1 MAEQPSY
8 STTKNGKRLIYI
20 DGVGWR
26 YATEHRMTRW
36 PLWKDSRKPGTYMIT
51 LNINGSQKLLGTLA
65 GSSAAIYGWMKE
77 HPEEVKAASADAY
90 YYRHALLGTG
100 AMPFVLK
107 PVVETTGHKEQA
119 SDKAPA
125 SYMQAS
131 YMQASYKAH
140 DSYKAPTSYMQ
151 ASYKVPDSYK
161 ATTSYKQA
169 SYKAP
174 DSYKATTSYKQ
185 PSSCGGVSTP
195 SAKSRT
201 HFPLPA
207 LSQPG
212 APHIELSTLGIKV
225 KESLERM
232 PQVEPKRELVCY
244 SRRPTHIHFIR
255 AVRGE
260 LSRPIGTII
269 RSFMGATS
277 RSLHMLKAEG
287 KIQWN
292 SAAASIA
299 RKASTEKPSLW
310 QPGYCIGICHTEQ
323 KLHTRIGYVIEN
335 PFFGILETERH
346 DFMKRTMMLTIKG
359 RRYSGY
365 GNMLLLKEP
374 DRLQVFCHRNHPVTH
389 EPYHLTQDFREEK
402 QAILNAASDGV
413 VIITPGIS
421 PGEADI
427 MWSVLQNGGYVIN
440 IQQEEIPISDK
451 WHPEK
456 ERRIYC
462 SQGQMLVLSVHDL
475 PHQTFYDCMG
485 QEIPMTTSYA
495 RFHLLNFVAEELC
508 QEGIEN
514 ECGLCI

>member
-8 STTKNGKRLIYI
+8 STTKNGKRLIHI

-119 SDKAPA
+119 S
-125 SYMQAS
+125 
-131 YMQASYKAH
+131 YKAS
-140 DSYKAPTSYMQ
+140 DSYKAPTSY
-151 ASYKVPDSYK
+151 
-161 ATTSYKQA
+161 
-169 SYKAP
+169 
-174 DSYKATTSYKQ
+174 KQ
-185 PSSCGGVSTP
+185 PSSFGGVSTP

-207 LSQPG
+207 LSQPC
-212 APHIELSTLGIKV
+212 APHIELSPLGIKV

-232 PQVEPKRELVCY
+232 PQVEPKIELVCY
-244 SRRPTHIHFIR
+244 SIMPNHIHFII

-335 PFFGILETERH
+335 PFFGILENERH

-402 QAILNAASDGV
+402 QAILNAAADGV
-413 VIITPGIS
+413 VIVTPGIS

-427 MWSVLQNGGYVIN
+427 MWSVLQNGGYAIN

-462 SQGQMLVLSVHDL
+462 SQGQMLVLSVNDL

>member
-119 SDKAPA
+119 S
-125 SYMQAS
+125 YMQAS
-131 YMQASYKAH
+131 YMQASYKAP
-140 DSYKAPTSYMQ
+140 DSYKAPTSC
-151 ASYKVPDSYK
+151 
-161 ATTSYKQA
+161 
-169 SYKAP
+169 
-174 DSYKATTSYKQ
+174 KQ

-212 APHIELSTLGIKV
+212 APHIELSPLGIKV

-232 PQVEPKRELVCY
+232 PQVEPKIELVCY
-244 SRRPTHIHFIR
+244 SIMPNHIHFII
-255 AVRGE
+255 AVRGG

-323 KLHTRIGYVIEN
+323 KLHTRIGYVMEN

-365 GNMLLLKEP
+365 GNMLLVKEP

-389 EPYHLTQDFREEK
+389 EPYHLTQDFMEEK

-413 VIITPGIS
+413 VIVTPGIS

-427 MWSVLQNGGYVIN
+427 MWSVLQNGGNVIN

>member
-119 SDKAPA
+119 S
-125 SYMQAS
+125 
-131 YMQASYKAH
+131 
-140 DSYKAPTSYMQ
+140 
-151 ASYKVPDSYK
+151 
-161 ATTSYKQA
+161 
-169 SYKAP
+169 
-174 DSYKATTSYKQ
+174 
-185 PSSCGGVSTP
+185 CGGVSTP

-212 APHIELSTLGIKV
+212 APHIELSPLGIKV
-225 KESLERM
+225 KESLKRM
-232 PQVEPKRELVCY
+232 PQVEPKIELVCY
-244 SRRPTHIHFIR
+244 SIMPNHIHFII

-260 LSRPIGTII
+260 LSRPIGSII

-277 RSLHMLKAEG
+277 HSLHMLKAEG

-323 KLHTRIGYVIEN
+323 KLHTRIGYVMEN

-346 DFMKRTMMLTIKG
+346 DFMKRTMMLKIKG

-374 DRLQVFCHRNHPVTH
+374 DRLQVFCHRKHPVTH

-402 QAILNAASDGV
+402 QAILNAAADGV

-427 MWSVLQNGGYVIN
+427 MWSVLQNGGNVIN

-495 RFHLLNFVAEELC
+495 RLHLLNFVAEELC

>member
-119 SDKAPA
+119 SYKAPA

-131 YMQASYKAH
+131 Y
-140 DSYKAPTSYMQ
+140 KAP
-151 ASYKVPDSYK
+151 
-161 ATTSYKQA
+161 
-169 SYKAP
+169 
-174 DSYKATTSYKQ
+174 TSYKQ

-212 APHIELSTLGIKV
+212 APHIELSPLGIKV

-232 PQVEPKRELVCY
+232 PQVEPKIELVCY
-244 SRRPTHIHFIR
+244 SIMPNHIHFII

-277 RSLHMLKAEG
+277 RSLHMLRTEG

-413 VIITPGIS
+413 VIVTPGIS

-427 MWSVLQNGGYVIN
+427 MWSVLQNGGNVIN

>member
-119 SDKAPA
+119 SDKAPT
-125 SYMQAS
+125 SYMQA
-131 YMQASYKAH
+131 
-140 DSYKAPTSYMQ
+140 SYKAPTSYMQ
-151 ASYKVPDSYK
+151 ASDMQ
-161 ATTSYKQA
+161 T

-174 DSYKATTSYKQ
+174 TSYKQ

-212 APHIELSTLGIKV
+212 APHIELSPLGIKV

-232 PQVEPKRELVCY
+232 PQVEPKIELVCY
-244 SRRPTHIHFIR
+244 SIMPNHIHFII

-260 LSRPIGTII
+260 LNRPIGTII

-389 EPYHLTQDFREEK
+389 EPYHLTQDFWEEK
-402 QAILNAASDGV
+402 QAILNAAADGV
-413 VIITPGIS
+413 VIVTPGIS

-427 MWSVLQNGGYVIN
+427 MWSVLQNGGNVIN

>member
-131 YMQASYKAH
+131 YMQASDKAH
-140 DSYKAPTSYMQ
+140 DSDM
-151 ASYKVPDSYK
+151 
-161 ATTSYKQA
+161 QA

-174 DSYKATTSYKQ
+174 TSYKQ

-212 APHIELSTLGIKV
+212 APHIELSPLGIKV

-232 PQVEPKRELVCY
+232 PQVEPKIELVCY
-244 SRRPTHIHFIR
+244 SIMPNHIHFII

-323 KLHTRIGYVIEN
+323 KLHTRIGYVMEN

-413 VIITPGIS
+413 VIVTPGIS

-427 MWSVLQNGGYVIN
+427 MWSVLQNGGNVIN

-475 PHQTFYDCMG
+475 PHQTIYDCMG

>member
-107 PVVETTGHKEQA
+107 PVVKTTGHKEQA

-131 YMQASYKAH
+131 YMQASYKA
-140 DSYKAPTSYMQ
+140 PTSDM
-151 ASYKVPDSYK
+151 
-161 ATTSYKQA
+161 QA

-174 DSYKATTSYKQ
+174 DSYKAPTSYKQ

-212 APHIELSTLGIKV
+212 APHIELSPLGIKV

-232 PQVEPKRELVCY
+232 PQVEPKIELVCY
-244 SRRPTHIHFIR
+244 SIMPNHIHFII

-323 KLHTRIGYVIEN
+323 KLHTRIGYVMEN

-402 QAILNAASDGV
+402 QAILNAAADGV
-413 VIITPGIS
+413 VIVTPGIS
-421 PGEADI
+421 PGESDI

>member
-20 DGVGWR
+20 DGIGWR

-119 SDKAPA
+119 SDKK
-125 SYMQAS
+125 QAS
-131 YMQASYKAH
+131 YMQASYKAP
-140 DSYKAPTSYMQ
+140 DSYKTPTSYKAP
-151 ASYKVPDSYK
+151 
-161 ATTSYKQA
+161 
-169 SYKAP
+169 
-174 DSYKATTSYKQ
+174 TSYKQ

-212 APHIELSTLGIKV
+212 APHIELSPLGIKV

-232 PQVEPKRELVCY
+232 PQVEPKIELVCY
-244 SRRPTHIHFIR
+244 SIMPNHIHFII

-323 KLHTRIGYVIEN
+323 KLHTRIGYVMEN

-389 EPYHLTQDFREEK
+389 EPYHLTQDFMEEK

-413 VIITPGIS
+413 VIVTPGIS

>member
-65 GSSAAIYGWMKE
+65 GSSAAIYSWMKE

-119 SDKAPA
+119 SYKAPA
-125 SYMQAS
+125 
-131 YMQASYKAH
+131 
-140 DSYKAPTSYMQ
+140 
-151 ASYKVPDSYK
+151 
-161 ATTSYKQA
+161 SYKQA
-169 SYKAP
+169 SYKATA
-174 DSYKATTSYKQ
+174 SYKAPASYKQ
-185 PSSCGGVSTP
+185 TSSCGGVSTP

-212 APHIELSTLGIKV
+212 APHIELSLLGLKV

-232 PQVEPKRELVCY
+232 PQVEPKIELVCY
-244 SRRPTHIHFIR
+244 SIMPNHIHFII

-277 RSLHMLKAEG
+277 RSLHMLRAEG

-310 QPGYCIGICHTEQ
+310 QPSYCIGICHTEQ

-402 QAILNAASDGV
+402 QAILNAAADGV

>member
-107 PVVETTGHKEQA
+107 PVVETTDHKEQA
-119 SDKAPA
+119 SDKAPT

-131 YMQASYKAH
+131 
-140 DSYKAPTSYMQ
+140 DKAPTSYMQ
-151 ASYKVPDSYK
+151 ASDMQ
-161 ATTSYKQA
+161 T

-174 DSYKATTSYKQ
+174 TSYKQ

-212 APHIELSTLGIKV
+212 APHIELSPLGIKV

-232 PQVEPKRELVCY
+232 PQVEPKIELVCY
-244 SRRPTHIHFIR
+244 SIMPNHIHFII

-260 LSRPIGTII
+260 LNRPIGTII

-389 EPYHLTQDFREEK
+389 EPYHLTQDFWEEK

-413 VIITPGIS
+413 VIVTPGIS

-427 MWSVLQNGGYVIN
+427 MWSVLQNGGFVIN

>member
-119 SDKAPA
+119 SDKK
-125 SYMQAS
+125 QAS
-131 YMQASYKAH
+131 YMQAI
-140 DSYKAPTSYMQ
+140 
-151 ASYKVPDSYK
+151 
-161 ATTSYKQA
+161 
-169 SYKAP
+169 YKAP
-174 DSYKATTSYKQ
+174 DSYKAPTSYKQ

-212 APHIELSTLGIKV
+212 APHIELSPLGIKV

-232 PQVEPKRELVCY
+232 PQVEPKIELVCY
-244 SRRPTHIHFIR
+244 SIMPNHIHFII
-255 AVRGE
+255 AVKGE

-402 QAILNAASDGV
+402 QAILNAAADGV

>member
-119 SDKAPA
+119 S
-125 SYMQAS
+125 
-131 YMQASYKAH
+131 YKA
-140 DSYKAPTSYMQ
+140 S
-151 ASYKVPDSYK
+151 DSYK
-161 ATTSYKQA
+161 ATTSC
-169 SYKAP
+169 
-174 DSYKATTSYKQ
+174 KQ

-212 APHIELSTLGIKV
+212 APHIELSPLGIKV

-232 PQVEPKRELVCY
+232 PQVEPKIELVCY
-244 SRRPTHIHFIR
+244 SIMPNHIHFII

-323 KLHTRIGYVIEN
+323 KLHTRIGYVMEN

-402 QAILNAASDGV
+402 QAILNAAADGV
-413 VIITPGIS
+413 VIVTPGIS

>member
-107 PVVETTGHKEQA
+107 PVVETTDHKEQA
-119 SDKAPA
+119 SDKAPT

-131 YMQASYKAH
+131 
-140 DSYKAPTSYMQ
+140 DKAPTSYMQ
-151 ASYKVPDSYK
+151 ASDMQ
-161 ATTSYKQA
+161 T

-174 DSYKATTSYKQ
+174 TSYKQ

-212 APHIELSTLGIKV
+212 APHIELSPLGIKV

-232 PQVEPKRELVCY
+232 PQVEPKIELVCY
-244 SRRPTHIHFIR
+244 SIMPNHIHFII

-260 LSRPIGTII
+260 LNRPIGTII

-292 SAAASIA
+292 SAAANIA

-402 QAILNAASDGV
+402 QAILNAAADGV
-413 VIITPGIS
+413 VIVTPGIS

-427 MWSVLQNGGYVIN
+427 MWSVLQNGGFVIN

>member
-119 SDKAPA
+119 SDKAPT
-125 SYMQAS
+125 S
-131 YMQASYKAH
+131 YMQASYKA
-140 DSYKAPTSYMQ
+140 P
-151 ASYKVPDSYK
+151 
-161 ATTSYKQA
+161 
-169 SYKAP
+169 
-174 DSYKATTSYKQ
+174 TSYKQ

-212 APHIELSTLGIKV
+212 APHIELSPLGIKV

-232 PQVEPKRELVCY
+232 PQVEPKIELVCY
-244 SRRPTHIHFIR
+244 SIMPNHIHFII

-260 LSRPIGTII
+260 LNRPIGTII

-402 QAILNAASDGV
+402 QAILNAAADGV
-413 VIITPGIS
+413 VIVTPGIS

-427 MWSVLQNGGYVIN
+427 MWSVIQNGGNVIN

>member
-119 SDKAPA
+119 SDKAPT
-125 SYMQAS
+125 SYMQA
-131 YMQASYKAH
+131 
-140 DSYKAPTSYMQ
+140 SYKAPTSYMQ
-151 ASYKVPDSYK
+151 ASDMQ
-161 ATTSYKQA
+161 T

-174 DSYKATTSYKQ
+174 TSYKQ

-212 APHIELSTLGIKV
+212 APHIELSPLGIKV

-232 PQVEPKRELVCY
+232 PQVEPKIELVCY
-244 SRRPTHIHFIR
+244 SIMPNHIHFII

-260 LSRPIGTII
+260 LNRPIGTII

-335 PFFGILETERH
+335 PFFGILENERH

-389 EPYHLTQDFREEK
+389 EPYHLTQDFWEEK

-413 VIITPGIS
+413 VIVTPGIS
-421 PGEADI
+421 PCEADI
-427 MWSVLQNGGYVIN
+427 MWSVLQNGGNVIN
-440 IQQEEIPISDK
+440 IQQEEIPINDK

>member
-119 SDKAPA
+119 S
-125 SYMQAS
+125 
-131 YMQASYKAH
+131 YKA
-140 DSYKAPTSYMQ
+140 S
-151 ASYKVPDSYK
+151 DSYK
-161 ATTSYKQA
+161 ATTSC
-169 SYKAP
+169 
-174 DSYKATTSYKQ
+174 KQ

-207 LSQPG
+207 LSQPC
-212 APHIELSTLGIKV
+212 APHIELSPLGIKV

-232 PQVEPKRELVCY
+232 PQVEPKIELVCY
-244 SRRPTHIHFIR
+244 SIMPNHIHFII

-287 KIQWN
+287 KIPWN

>member
-1 MAEQPSY
+1 MAAQPSY

-119 SDKAPA
+119 SDKAPT

-131 YMQASYKAH
+131 DKAP
-140 DSYKAPTSYMQ
+140 DSYKAPTSY
-151 ASYKVPDSYK
+151 
-161 ATTSYKQA
+161 KQ
-169 SYKAP
+169 
-174 DSYKATTSYKQ
+174 
-185 PSSCGGVSTP
+185 P

-212 APHIELSTLGIKV
+212 APHIELSPLGIKV

-232 PQVEPKRELVCY
+232 PQVEPKIELVCY
-244 SRRPTHIHFIR
+244 SIMPNHIHFII

-260 LSRPIGTII
+260 LNRPIGTII

-389 EPYHLTQDFREEK
+389 EPYHLTQDFWEEK
-402 QAILNAASDGV
+402 QAILNAAADGV
-413 VIITPGIS
+413 VIVTPGIS
-421 PGEADI
+421 PCEADI
-427 MWSVLQNGGYVIN
+427 MWSVLQNGGNVIN

>member
-119 SDKAPA
+119 S
-125 SYMQAS
+125 
-131 YMQASYKAH
+131 YKAS
-140 DSYKAPTSYMQ
+140 DSYKAP
-151 ASYKVPDSYK
+151 
-161 ATTSYKQA
+161 
-169 SYKAP
+169 
-174 DSYKATTSYKQ
+174 TSYKQ

-212 APHIELSTLGIKV
+212 APHIELSPLGIKV

-232 PQVEPKRELVCY
+232 PQVEPKIELVCY
-244 SRRPTHIHFIR
+244 SIMPNHIHFII

-299 RKASTEKPSLW
+299 RKASIEKPSLW

-402 QAILNAASDGV
+402 QAILNAAADGV
-413 VIITPGIS
+413 VIVTPGIS

>member
-51 LNINGSQKLLGTLA
+51 LNINGSQRLLGTLA

-119 SDKAPA
+119 SYKAPA
-125 SYMQAS
+125 
-131 YMQASYKAH
+131 
-140 DSYKAPTSYMQ
+140 
-151 ASYKVPDSYK
+151 
-161 ATTSYKQA
+161 SYKQA
-169 SYKAP
+169 SYKATA
-174 DSYKATTSYKQ
+174 SYKAPASYKQ
-185 PSSCGGVSTP
+185 TSSCGGVSTP

-212 APHIELSTLGIKV
+212 APHIELSPLGIKV

-232 PQVEPKRELVCY
+232 PQVEPKIELVCY
-244 SRRPTHIHFIR
+244 SIMPNHIHFII

-365 GNMLLLKEP
+365 GNMLLKEP

>member
-119 SDKAPA
+119 SDKKQASYMQASYKAPD

-131 YMQASYKAH
+131 YMQASYKA
-140 DSYKAPTSYMQ
+140 P
-151 ASYKVPDSYK
+151 
-161 ATTSYKQA
+161 
-169 SYKAP
+169 
-174 DSYKATTSYKQ
+174 TSYKQ

-212 APHIELSTLGIKV
+212 APHIELSPLGIKV

-232 PQVEPKRELVCY
+232 PQVEPKIELVCY
-244 SRRPTHIHFIR
+244 SIMPNHIHFII

-323 KLHTRIGYVIEN
+323 KLHTRIGYVMEN

-402 QAILNAASDGV
+402 QAILNAAADGV
-413 VIITPGIS
+413 VIVTPGIS

-514 ECGLCI
+514 ECGLYI

>member
-119 SDKAPA
+119 SYKAT
-125 SYMQAS
+125 AS
-131 YMQASYKAH
+131 YMQASYKAP
-140 DSYKAPTSYMQ
+140 A
-151 ASYKVPDSYK
+151 
-161 ATTSYKQA
+161 
-169 SYKAP
+169 
-174 DSYKATTSYKQ
+174 SYKQ
-185 PSSCGGVSTP
+185 PASCGGVSTP

-212 APHIELSTLGIKV
+212 APHIELSLLGIKV

-232 PQVEPKRELVCY
+232 PQVEPKIELVCY
-244 SRRPTHIHFIR
+244 TIMPNHIHFII

-402 QAILNAASDGV
+402 QAILNAAADGV

>member
-119 SDKAPA
+119 SYKAPA
-125 SYMQAS
+125 SDM
-131 YMQASYKAH
+131 
-140 DSYKAPTSYMQ
+140 
-151 ASYKVPDSYK
+151 
-161 ATTSYKQA
+161 QA

-174 DSYKATTSYKQ
+174 DSYKAPTSCKQ

-212 APHIELSTLGIKV
+212 APHIELSPLGIKV

-232 PQVEPKRELVCY
+232 PQVEPKIELVCY
-244 SRRPTHIHFIR
+244 SIMPNHIHFII

-260 LSRPIGTII
+260 LNRPIGTII

-323 KLHTRIGYVIEN
+323 KLHTRIGYVMEN

-389 EPYHLTQDFREEK
+389 EPYHLTQDFMEEK

-413 VIITPGIS
+413 VIVTPGIS

-427 MWSVLQNGGYVIN
+427 MWSVLQNGGNVIN

>member
-119 SDKAPA
+119 SDKA
-125 SYMQAS
+125 QAS
-131 YMQASYKAH
+131 DMQT
-140 DSYKAPTSYMQ
+140 SYKAP
-151 ASYKVPDSYK
+151 
-161 ATTSYKQA
+161 
-169 SYKAP
+169 
-174 DSYKATTSYKQ
+174 TSYKQ

-212 APHIELSTLGIKV
+212 APHIELSPLGIKV

-232 PQVEPKRELVCY
+232 PQVEPKIELVCY
-244 SRRPTHIHFIR
+244 SIMPNHIHFII

-260 LSRPIGTII
+260 LNRPIGTII

-413 VIITPGIS
+413 VIVTPGIS

-427 MWSVLQNGGYVIN
+427 MWSVLQNGGNVIN

>member
-8 STTKNGKRLIYI
+8 STTKNGKRLFYI
-20 DGVGWR
+20 EGVGWR

-107 PVVETTGHKEQA
+107 PVVETTGHKQ
-119 SDKAPA
+119 
-125 SYMQAS
+125 
-131 YMQASYKAH
+131 
-140 DSYKAPTSYMQ
+140 
-151 ASYKVPDSYK
+151 
-161 ATTSYKQA
+161 
-169 SYKAP
+169 
-174 DSYKATTSYKQ
+174 
-185 PSSCGGVSTP
+185 P

-212 APHIELSTLGIKV
+212 APHIELSLLGIKV

-232 PQVEPKRELVCY
+232 PQVEPKIELVCY
-244 SRRPTHIHFIR
+244 TIMPNHIHFII

-277 RSLHMLKAEG
+277 RSLHMLRAEG

-292 SAAASIA
+292 SAAACIA

-346 DFMKRTMMLTIKG
+346 DFMKRTMYLKIIK
-359 RRYSGY
+359 
-365 GNMLLLKEP
+365 
-374 DRLQVFCHRNHPVTH
+374 
-389 EPYHLTQDFREEK
+389 
-402 QAILNAASDGV
+402 
-413 VIITPGIS
+413 
-421 PGEADI
+421 
-427 MWSVLQNGGYVIN
+427 
-440 IQQEEIPISDK
+440 
-451 WHPEK
+451 
-456 ERRIYC
+456 
-462 SQGQMLVLSVHDL
+462 
-475 PHQTFYDCMG
+475 
-485 QEIPMTTSYA
+485 TTT
-495 RFHLLNFVAEELC
+495 R
-508 QEGIEN
+508 
-514 ECGLCI
+514 

>member
-107 PVVETTGHKEQA
+107 PVVETTDHKEQA
-119 SDKAPA
+119 SDKAP
-125 SYMQAS
+125 
-131 YMQASYKAH
+131 
-140 DSYKAPTSYMQ
+140 TSYMQ
-151 ASYKVPDSYK
+151 ASDMQ
-161 ATTSYKQA
+161 T

-174 DSYKATTSYKQ
+174 TSYKQ

-212 APHIELSTLGIKV
+212 APHIELSPLGIKV

-232 PQVEPKRELVCY
+232 PQVEPKIELVCY
-244 SRRPTHIHFIR
+244 SIMPNHIHFII

-260 LSRPIGTII
+260 LNRPIGTII

-277 RSLHMLKAEG
+277 RSLHMLKAEC

-335 PFFGILETERH
+335 PFFGILENERH

-389 EPYHLTQDFREEK
+389 DPYHLTQDFREEK
-402 QAILNAASDGV
+402 QAILNAAADGV
-413 VIITPGIS
+413 VIVTPGIS

-427 MWSVLQNGGYVIN
+427 MWSVLQNGGNVIN

>member
-1 MAEQPSY
+1 MAAQPSY

-51 LNINGSQKLLGTLA
+51 LNINGSQKLLGTLT

-119 SDKAPA
+119 SDKAP
-125 SYMQAS
+125 
-131 YMQASYKAH
+131 
-140 DSYKAPTSYMQ
+140 TSYMQ
-151 ASYKVPDSYK
+151 ASD
-161 ATTSYKQA
+161 
-169 SYKAP
+169 KAP
-174 DSYKATTSYKQ
+174 DSYKAPTSYKQ

-212 APHIELSTLGIKV
+212 APHIELSPLGIKV

-232 PQVEPKRELVCY
+232 PQVEPKIELVCY
-244 SRRPTHIHFIR
+244 SIMPNHIHFII

-260 LSRPIGTII
+260 LNRPIGTII

-335 PFFGILETERH
+335 PFFGILENERH

-402 QAILNAASDGV
+402 QAILNAAADGV
-413 VIITPGIS
+413 VIVTPGIS
-421 PGEADI
+421 PCEADI
-427 MWSVLQNGGYVIN
+427 MWSVLQNGGNVIN

>member
-119 SDKAPA
+119 SDKAPT

-131 YMQASYKAH
+131 
-140 DSYKAPTSYMQ
+140 DKAPTSYMQ
-151 ASYKVPDSYK
+151 ASDMQ
-161 ATTSYKQA
+161 T

-174 DSYKATTSYKQ
+174 TSYKQ

-212 APHIELSTLGIKV
+212 APHIELSPLGIKV

-232 PQVEPKRELVCY
+232 PQVEPKIELVCY
-244 SRRPTHIHFIR
+244 SIMPNHIHFII

-260 LSRPIGTII
+260 LNRPIGTII

-292 SAAASIA
+292 SAAANIA

-389 EPYHLTQDFREEK
+389 EPYHLTQDFWEEK
-402 QAILNAASDGV
+402 QAILNAAADGV
-413 VIITPGIS
+413 VIVTPGIS

-427 MWSVLQNGGYVIN
+427 MWSVLQNGGNVIN

>member
-107 PVVETTGHKEQA
+107 PVVETTDHKEQA
-119 SDKAPA
+119 SDKAPT

-131 YMQASYKAH
+131 
-140 DSYKAPTSYMQ
+140 DKAPTSYMQ
-151 ASYKVPDSYK
+151 ASDMQ
-161 ATTSYKQA
+161 T

-174 DSYKATTSYKQ
+174 TSYKQ

-212 APHIELSTLGIKV
+212 APHIELSPLGIKV

-232 PQVEPKRELVCY
+232 PQVEPKIELVCY
-244 SRRPTHIHFIR
+244 SIMPNHIHFII

-260 LSRPIGTII
+260 LNRPIGTII

-389 EPYHLTQDFREEK
+389 EPYHLTQDFMEEK
-402 QAILNAASDGV
+402 QAILNAAADGV
-413 VIITPGIS
+413 VIVTPGIS

-427 MWSVLQNGGYVIN
+427 MWSVLQNGGFVIN

>member
-107 PVVETTGHKEQA
+107 PVVETTDHKEQA
-119 SDKAPA
+119 SDKAP
-125 SYMQAS
+125 
-131 YMQASYKAH
+131 
-140 DSYKAPTSYMQ
+140 TSYMQ
-151 ASYKVPDSYK
+151 ASD
-161 ATTSYKQA
+161 
-169 SYKAP
+169 KAP
-174 DSYKATTSYKQ
+174 DSYKAPTSYKQ

-212 APHIELSTLGIKV
+212 APHIELSPLGIKV

-232 PQVEPKRELVCY
+232 PQVEPKIELVCY
-244 SRRPTHIHFIR
+244 SIMPNHIHFII

-260 LSRPIGTII
+260 LNRPIGTII

-413 VIITPGIS
+413 VIVTPGIS
-421 PGEADI
+421 PCEADI
-427 MWSVLQNGGYVIN
+427 MWSVLQNGGFVIN
-440 IQQEEIPISDK
+440 IQQEEIPINDK

>member
-51 LNINGSQKLLGTLA
+51 LNINGSQKLLGTLS

-77 HPEEVKAASADAY
+77 HPEDVKAASADAY

-119 SDKAPA
+119 SDKKLA
-125 SYMQAS
+125 SYM
-131 YMQASYKAH
+131 
-140 DSYKAPTSYMQ
+140 
-151 ASYKVPDSYK
+151 
-161 ATTSYKQA
+161 QA

-174 DSYKATTSYKQ
+174 DSYKAPTSDMQASYKAPDSYKAPTSYKQ

-212 APHIELSTLGIKV
+212 APHIELSPLGIKV

-232 PQVEPKRELVCY
+232 PQVEPKIELVCY
-244 SRRPTHIHFIR
+244 SIMPNHIHFII
-255 AVRGE
+255 AVRGG

-389 EPYHLTQDFREEK
+389 EPYHLTQDFMEEK

-413 VIITPGIS
+413 VIVTPGIS
-421 PGEADI
+421 QGEADI
-427 MWSVLQNGGYVIN
+427 MWSVLQNGGNVIN

-514 ECGLCI
+514 ECGLYI

>member
-107 PVVETTGHKEQA
+107 PVVETTDHKEQA
-119 SDKAPA
+119 SDKAPT
-125 SYMQAS
+125 SYMQA
-131 YMQASYKAH
+131 
-140 DSYKAPTSYMQ
+140 SYKAPTSYMQ
-151 ASYKVPDSYK
+151 ASDMQ
-161 ATTSYKQA
+161 T

-174 DSYKATTSYKQ
+174 TSYKQ

-212 APHIELSTLGIKV
+212 APHIELSPLGIKV

-232 PQVEPKRELVCY
+232 PQVEPKIELVCY
-244 SRRPTHIHFIR
+244 SIMPNHIHFII

-260 LSRPIGTII
+260 LNRPIGTII

-389 EPYHLTQDFREEK
+389 EPYHLTQDFMEEK
-402 QAILNAASDGV
+402 QAILNAAADGV
-413 VIITPGIS
+413 VIVTPGIS

-427 MWSVLQNGGYVIN
+427 MWSVLQNGGFVIN

>member
-119 SDKAPA
+119 SDKA
-125 SYMQAS
+125 S
-131 YMQASYKAH
+131 
-140 DSYKAPTSYMQ
+140 
-151 ASYKVPDSYK
+151 DSYK
-161 ATTSYKQA
+161 ATTSC
-169 SYKAP
+169 
-174 DSYKATTSYKQ
+174 KQ

-212 APHIELSTLGIKV
+212 APHIELSPLGIKV

-232 PQVEPKRELVCY
+232 PQVEPKIELVCY
-244 SRRPTHIHFIR
+244 SIMPNHIHFII
-255 AVRGE
+255 AVRGG

-299 RKASTEKPSLW
+299 RNASTEKPSLW

-323 KLHTRIGYVIEN
+323 KLHTRIGYVMEN

-402 QAILNAASDGV
+402 QAILNAAADGV
-413 VIITPGIS
+413 VIVTPGIS

>member
-119 SDKAPA
+119 SDKAP
-125 SYMQAS
+125 
-131 YMQASYKAH
+131 
-140 DSYKAPTSYMQ
+140 TSYMQ
-151 ASYKVPDSYK
+151 ASDMQ
-161 ATTSYKQA
+161 T

-174 DSYKATTSYKQ
+174 TSYKQ

-212 APHIELSTLGIKV
+212 APHIELSPLGIKV

-232 PQVEPKRELVCY
+232 PQVEPKIELVCY
-244 SRRPTHIHFIR
+244 SIMPNHIHFII

-260 LSRPIGTII
+260 LNRPIGTII

-335 PFFGILETERH
+335 PFFGILENERH

-389 EPYHLTQDFREEK
+389 EPYHLTQDFWEEK
-402 QAILNAASDGV
+402 
-413 VIITPGIS
+413 
-421 PGEADI
+421 
-427 MWSVLQNGGYVIN
+427 
-440 IQQEEIPISDK
+440 
-451 WHPEK
+451 
-456 ERRIYC
+456 
-462 SQGQMLVLSVHDL
+462 
-475 PHQTFYDCMG
+475 
-485 QEIPMTTSYA
+485 
-495 RFHLLNFVAEELC
+495 
-508 QEGIEN
+508 
-514 ECGLCI
+514 

>member
-119 SDKAPA
+119 SD
-125 SYMQAS
+125 MQAS
-131 YMQASYKAH
+131 
-140 DSYKAPTSYMQ
+140 DKAPTSYMQ
-151 ASYKVPDSYK
+151 ASDMQ
-161 ATTSYKQA
+161 T

-174 DSYKATTSYKQ
+174 TSYKQ

-212 APHIELSTLGIKV
+212 APHIELSPLGIKV

-232 PQVEPKRELVCY
+232 PQVEPKIELVCY
-244 SRRPTHIHFIR
+244 SIMPNHIHFII

-260 LSRPIGTII
+260 LNRPIGTII

-389 EPYHLTQDFREEK
+389 EPYHLTQDFWEEK

-413 VIITPGIS
+413 VIVTPGIS
-421 PGEADI
+421 PCEADI
-427 MWSVLQNGGYVIN
+427 MWSVLQNGGFVIN

>member
-119 SDKAPA
+119 SDKAP
-125 SYMQAS
+125 
-131 YMQASYKAH
+131 
-140 DSYKAPTSYMQ
+140 TSYMQ
-151 ASYKVPDSYK
+151 ASDMQ
-161 ATTSYKQA
+161 T

-174 DSYKATTSYKQ
+174 TSYKQ

-212 APHIELSTLGIKV
+212 APHIELSPLGIKV

-232 PQVEPKRELVCY
+232 PQVEPKIELVCY
-244 SRRPTHIHFIR
+244 SIMPNHIHFII

-260 LSRPIGTII
+260 LNRPIGTII

-310 QPGYCIGICHTEQ
+310 QLGYCIGICHTEQ

-389 EPYHLTQDFREEK
+389 DPYHLTQDFREEK
-402 QAILNAASDGV
+402 QAILNAAADGV
-413 VIITPGIS
+413 VIVTPGIS

-427 MWSVLQNGGYVIN
+427 MWSVLQNGGFVIN

>member
-107 PVVETTGHKEQA
+107 PVVETTDHKEQA
-119 SDKAPA
+119 SDKAP
-125 SYMQAS
+125 
-131 YMQASYKAH
+131 
-140 DSYKAPTSYMQ
+140 TSYMQ
-151 ASYKVPDSYK
+151 ASDMQ
-161 ATTSYKQA
+161 T

-174 DSYKATTSYKQ
+174 TSYKQ

-212 APHIELSTLGIKV
+212 APHIELSPLGIKV

-232 PQVEPKRELVCY
+232 PQVEPKIELVC
-244 SRRPTHIHFIR
+244 SSIMPNHIHFII

-260 LSRPIGTII
+260 LNRPIGTII

-335 PFFGILETERH
+335 PFFGILENERH

-402 QAILNAASDGV
+402 QAILNAAADGV
-413 VIITPGIS
+413 VIVTPGIS

-427 MWSVLQNGGYVIN
+427 MWSVLQNGGNVIN

>member
-8 STTKNGKRLIYI
+8 STTKNGKRLIHI

-119 SDKAPA
+119 S
-125 SYMQAS
+125 YMQAS
-131 YMQASYKAH
+131 YMQASYKAP
-140 DSYKAPTSYMQ
+140 DSYKAPTSC
-151 ASYKVPDSYK
+151 
-161 ATTSYKQA
+161 
-169 SYKAP
+169 
-174 DSYKATTSYKQ
+174 KQ

-212 APHIELSTLGIKV
+212 APHIELSPLGIKV

-232 PQVEPKRELVCY
+232 PQVEPKIELVCY
-244 SRRPTHIHFIR
+244 SIMPNHIHFII
-255 AVRGE
+255 AVRGG

-323 KLHTRIGYVIEN
+323 KLHTRIGYVMEN

-365 GNMLLLKEP
+365 GNMLLVKEP

-389 EPYHLTQDFREEK
+389 EPYHLTQDFMEEK

-413 VIITPGIS
+413 VIVTPGIS

-427 MWSVLQNGGYVIN
+427 MWSVLQNGGNVIN

>member
-107 PVVETTGHKEQA
+107 PVVETTDHKEQA
-119 SDKAPA
+119 SDKAP
-125 SYMQAS
+125 
-131 YMQASYKAH
+131 
-140 DSYKAPTSYMQ
+140 TSYMQ
-151 ASYKVPDSYK
+151 ASDMQ
-161 ATTSYKQA
+161 T

-174 DSYKATTSYKQ
+174 TSYKQ

-212 APHIELSTLGIKV
+212 APHIELSPLGIKV

-232 PQVEPKRELVCY
+232 PQVEPKIELVCY
-244 SRRPTHIHFIR
+244 SIMPNHIHFII

-260 LSRPIGTII
+260 LNRPIGTII

-335 PFFGILETERH
+335 PFFGILENERH

-402 QAILNAASDGV
+402 QAILNAAADGV
-413 VIITPGIS
+413 VIVTPGIS

-427 MWSVLQNGGYVIN
+427 MWSVLQNGGNVIN

>member
-119 SDKAPA
+119 SDKA
-125 SYMQAS
+125 S
-131 YMQASYKAH
+131 
-140 DSYKAPTSYMQ
+140 DSYKAP
-151 ASYKVPDSYK
+151 
-161 ATTSYKQA
+161 
-169 SYKAP
+169 
-174 DSYKATTSYKQ
+174 TSYKQ

-212 APHIELSTLGIKV
+212 APHIELSPLGIKV

-232 PQVEPKRELVCY
+232 PQVEPKIELVCY
-244 SRRPTHIHFIR
+244 SIMPNHIHFII

-287 KIQWN
+287 KIPWN

>member
-119 SDKAPA
+119 S
-125 SYMQAS
+125 
-131 YMQASYKAH
+131 
-140 DSYKAPTSYMQ
+140 
-151 ASYKVPDSYK
+151 
-161 ATTSYKQA
+161 YKQA

-174 DSYKATTSYKQ
+174 ASYKQ

-212 APHIELSTLGIKV
+212 APHIELSPLGIKV

-232 PQVEPKRELVCY
+232 PQVEPKIELVCY
-244 SRRPTHIHFIR
+244 SIMPNHIHFII

-277 RSLHMLKAEG
+277 RSLHMLRAEG

-402 QAILNAASDGV
+402 QAILNAAADGV

-514 ECGLCI
+514 ECGLSI